1 MASKT
6 SEYYK
11 KNPEAAEKRRAYQR
25 KYNKKEGQSEY
36 RSECN
41 KGRRKLNLGKGDKRD
56 ASHTKSGRLVAERRS
71 TNRARNGAN
80 GKSTKK

>member
-6 SEYYK
+6 SRFYK
-11 KNPEAAEKRRAYQR
+11 ENPESAEKRRAYQR
-25 KYNKKEGQSEY
+25 KYNKKDGQSEY

-41 KGRRKLNLGKGDKRD
+41 KGRRELGLAKGDKRD
-56 ASHTKSGRLVAERRS
+56 ASHTKNGKIVAEKRS
-71 TNRARNGAN
+71 TNRARNGAG